1 MTEPIFTGRCV
12 RCGLELSLHD
22 EFATVEQ
29 FAAAW
34 LKVHA
39 CQGTIVAPTPALA
52 AVAGVFEAAAAK
64 HQADTAAVAPNNGT
78 RVDAKCPECAAL
90 GLKSKKG
97 YAPKFWPKENGPDQC
112 DGLDGTGQ
120 YMNHRRKPVTV

>member
-29 FAAAW
+29 FAAMW

-39 CQGTIVAPTPALA
+39 CQGM
-52 AVAGVFEAAAAK
+52 VAGVFESGAAK
-64 HQADTAAVAPNNGT
+64 HQADAAAHVSAQPNNGT
-78 RVDAKCPECAAL
+78 RIDAICAECQTL
-90 GLKSKKG
+90 GVKSKKG
-97 YAPKFWPKENGPDQC
+97 YPAKFWPKENGPDQC
-112 DGLDGTGQ
+112 DGIDGSGG
-120 YMNHRRKPVTV
+120 YLNHRRKPVTAS

>member
-1 MTEPIFTGRCV
+1 MSDPIFTGRCV

-39 CQGTIVAPTPALA
+39 CQGTIVGSTFIPPT
-52 AVAGVFEAAAAK
+52 AGVFESAAAK
-64 HQADTAAVAPNNGT
+64 HNADTAALAPNNGT

-90 GLKSKKG
+90 GVKSKKG
-97 YAPKFWPKENGPDQC
+97 YPAKFWPKENSPDQC
-112 DGLDGTGQ
+112 DGIDGSGQ
-120 YMNHRRKPVTV
+120 YMNHRRKPVTA